1 MARNPLLD
9 ATLGYFKNTFPN
21 SRVTAFK
28 NGDDDDEITSP
39 PMDAKGLQ
47 MLAQQKAMGRPI
59 QTSEALQNPFAVKPA
74 ASQAGRMREPT
85 GMNFMVRGGTRD
97 QFRDYM
103 EQEGPEGAGQVVSD
117 MYEIMGRGR
126 QKSMEADGIQ
136 QIPSISLLADTPA
149 ARVANT
155 NAPEISATPG
165 LPFDQIDLDFAGKE
179 RGDELRGMLS
189 VRSPSDVSDIP
200 ADGKGLQLMHE
211 MSGEEGLFAPKPAT
225 VLSTL
230 GSSKDPEASLSFL
243 DRLRDKRNQ
252 GFFRGLT
259 DFGATLMTEPDGFG
273 PAMQAFQQ
281 GIASGQEA
289 YEAQEQL
296 EIDRERQALA
306 DKLAQGRAAR
316 EVSAEERAV
325 SAEGRAIGA
334 DARAAELFEV
344 ELDNARAQGQRARD
358 LEGRQDL
365 GYEIQD
371 EIVADFDALFS
382 PDRPTPPTSKE
393 ILDTITR
400 AEVAALGISDPTL
413 INSIENLLSS
423 AKSTFQTDPV
433 EAPSAKI
440 ETYYDPNNQSV
451 TIRTIQDGPR
461 QGATEIVTVDP
472 DSGNIS
478 YEAVNLGEE
487 GLTRTKKTVT
497 GSELTATEN
506 INLGLGMQS
515 GAAHRDLGKDG
526 LEFAM
531 TGAVRR
537 EPTTDELNNLPEGV
551 EWGDYPEH
559 WSQAGGQ
566 EDQSGWKPLAQSVL
580 AAVLNN
586 PTGATLGGGATAI
599 QAILRTTDLIT
610 PQALEAH
617 TEALNFINPVVRY
630 LSGAQMTN
638 QEAQRY
644 YGALIPVPGE
654 PPVVTFRKRR
664 RREGLLLA
672 MGLDP
677 ETGER
682 YNAEQLQDPSI
693 QGAVREASQ
702 RLGLGGQPI
711 QAATEAYPNFQP
723 YHDALGNL
731 ITTPVIGR
739 PDAILAMVLNAYPL
753 SEEEIPINSY
763 PGEGDDEW
771 LDMSGAVGNNAT
783 LNYSQGRELGITG
796 QGP

>member
-47 MLAQQKAMGRPI
+47 MLAQQEAMGRPI
-59 QTSEALQNPFAVKPA
+59 QASEALRNPFAVKSA
-74 ASQAGRMREPT
+74 ASESGRMREPT

-136 QIPSISLLADTPA
+136 QIPPISLLTDTPA

-179 RGDELRGMLS
+179 RGNELRGMLS
-189 VRSPSDVSDIP
+189 VDSPSDVSDIP

-243 DRLRDKRNQ
+243 DRLGDRRNQ

-281 GIASGQEA
+281 GIEGGQEA

-316 EVSAEERAV
+316 EISAEERAV
-325 SAEGRAIGA
+325 SAEERAVGA
-334 DARAAELFEV
+334 DARAAELFDV
-344 ELDNARAQGQRARD
+344 ELDNARAQGKRTSD
-358 LEGRQDL
+358 LEGRQDR
-365 GYEIQD
+365 GYAIQD
-371 EIVADFDALFS
+371 EIVAEFDALFS
-382 PDRPTPPTSKE
+382 PDRPIPPTSKE

-413 INSIENLLSS
+413 INSIDRLLSS
-423 AKSTFQTDPV
+423 AKSTFQTDPA
-433 EAPSAKI
+433 EAPGAKI

-472 DSGNIS
+472 NGSIS
-478 YEAVNLGEE
+478 YQTVNLGEK

-497 GSELTATEN
+497 RDVLSDTQT
-506 INLGLGMQS
+506 INQGLGRAS
-515 GAAHRDLGKDG
+515 GTAHHALVEDG
-526 LEFAM
+526 LEFAI
-531 TGAVRR
+531 TGAVKRN
-537 EPTTDELNNLPEGV
+537 PTAAELNNLPEGV
-551 EWGDYPEH
+551 EWGDYSEH
-559 WSQAGGQ
+559 WNQAGGDD
-566 EDQSGWKPLAQSVL
+566 DQAGWKRLAQSVM
-580 AAVLNN
+580 AGIMSN
-586 PTGATLGGGATAI
+586 PTGNTKGGIA
-599 QAILRTTDLIT
+599 QAFDAVIRTRDQIVTEE
-610 PQALEAH
+610 ALNAH

-654 PPVVTFRKRR
+654 PPSVTFRKRQ
-664 RREGLLLA
+664 RREGLLSA
-672 MGLDP
+672 MGLNPD
-677 ETGER
+677 TGTAYTE
-682 YNAEQLQDPSI
+682 EELQDPDI
-693 QGAVREASQ
+693 GRRVREASLSMGYDGSPIPSA
-702 RLGLGGQPI
+702 RLIYADPQAYPRNLETGRII
-711 QAATEAYPNFQP
+711 QAEGRAEAMLDNVMSMYPLGENEV
-723 YHDALGNL
+723 ALG
-731 ITTPVIGR
+731 
-739 PDAILAMVLNAYPL
+739 
-753 SEEEIPINSY
+753 SY
-763 PGEGDDEW
+763 PVAGRGTFDHI
-771 LDMSGAVGNNAT
+771 SGAAGGNAT
-783 LNYSQGRELGITG
+783 PNYSQGRELGTPG
-796 QGP
+796 